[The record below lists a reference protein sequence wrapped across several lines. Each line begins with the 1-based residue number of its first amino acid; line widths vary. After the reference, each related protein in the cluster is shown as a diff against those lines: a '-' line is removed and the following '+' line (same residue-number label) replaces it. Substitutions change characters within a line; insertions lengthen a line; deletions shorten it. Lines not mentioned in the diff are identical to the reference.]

1 MARYLFTN
9 GTVITMEREDDLHE
23 ASAVID
29 DVIAGVGTP
38 SDMKELLGS
47 DYTEIDMNGGALL
60 PGFTDCHIHMV
71 LSTFFTMNLDLAK
84 IGSIGELLG
93 IIRDRAGK
101 VGAEKWLMGMRFR
114 EDDYTEGR
122 MPTLSEL
129 DEAAPENPLVLLRY
143 DGHSALVNSLALK
156 AAGITMDT
164 PDPEGGVI
172 EKRDGKLTGV
182 LKELAMQPVISAM
195 PIPDMEEFRQGCMS
209 FVQRL
214 LSYGVVCVHNIMQ
227 TGPDGPSGDLGPFE
241 IPIFKLFEADIP
253 IRSYPMI
260 AAPNTAEAVKAVTE
274 QFGGEMKDGRL
285 HGGALKIFADG
296 TFGSRTAYFTE
307 DYHDQPG
314 ERGMLVNSLEAL
326 EHLVFSAQEEGVQVA
341 VHAIGDR
348 GVSEMVDIF
357 VKAREK
363 FGKKGL
369 RHRIEHAGMIAPE
382 LFPKIKDAGLILS
395 FQPSFIASEGSW
407 MKTRVG
413 KRLGRVY
420 PIRSAIDE
428 GVPVCGGSDSP
439 IEEPNVMEGIW
450 GTVVREGF
458 TTDQALSVFEAIS
471 LYTSRAA
478 FASFQEGA
486 RGTITPGLPADLV
499 VLDKNPLA
507 VKSSS
512 LKDIK
517 VMRTVIGGKTVW
529 ER

>member
-1 MARYLFTN
+1 MTRYLFTN
-9 GTVITMEREDDLHE
+9 GTVITMEREGDRHE
-23 ASAVID
+23 ACAVID
-29 DVIAGVGTP
+29 GVITGVGA
-38 SDMKELLGS
+38 SAEMKKLLAS
-47 DYTEIDMNGGALL
+47 EYTEIDMHGGALL

-84 IGSIGELLG
+84 ITSIKELIS
-93 IIRDRAGK
+93 IIRGRAKQVEPG
-101 VGAEKWLMGMRFR
+101 KWLLGMRFR
-114 EDDYTEGR
+114 EDDYAEAR

-129 DEAAPENPLVLLRY
+129 DEATPENPLVLLRY

-156 AAGITMDT
+156 AAGVAPDT

-172 EKRDGKLTGV
+172 GKREGKLTGV

-195 PIPDMEEFRQGCMS
+195 PIPDMEEFRQGCMD

-227 TGPDGPSGDLGPFE
+227 TGADGPSGDLGPFE
-241 IPIFKLFEADIP
+241 IPIFKLFEPEIP
-253 IRSYPMI
+253 IRSYPLI
-260 AAPNTAEAVKAVTE
+260 AAPDAIEAVKVITE
-274 QFGGEMKDGRL
+274 QFGGEKKGGRI

-314 ERGMLVNSLEAL
+314 ERGMLVNSLESL
-326 EHLVFSAQEEGVQVA
+326 KQLVFSAQDEGIQVA

-348 GVSEMVDIF
+348 GVAEMVDIF
-357 VKAREK
+357 MEAQKTYGR
-363 FGKKGL
+363 KGL

-382 LFPKIKDAGLILS
+382 LFQKIREAGLILS
-395 FQPSFIASEGSW
+395 FQPSFIVSEGSW

-413 KRLGRVY
+413 ERLGRVY

-428 GVPVCGGSDSP
+428 GIPVCGGSDSP
-439 IEEPNVMEGIW
+439 IEDPNVLEGIW
-450 GTVVREGF
+450 GTVIRDGF
-458 TTDQALSVFEAIS
+458 TTDQALSVFEALS

-486 RGTITPGLPADLV
+486 RGTITLGFPADLV

-507 VKSSS
+507 VPPGV
-512 LKDIK
+512 LKDIQVVK
-517 VMRTVIGGKTVW
+517 TVIGGETVW

>member
-1 MARYLFTN
+1 MTRYLFTN
-9 GTVITMEREDDLHE
+9 GTVITMEHE
-23 ASAVID
+23 ADQYEACAVID
-29 DVIAGVGTP
+29 GVIAGVGASAEMKKLLA
-38 SDMKELLGS
+38 SDF
-47 DYTEIDMNGGALL
+47 TEIDMHGGALL

-84 IGSIGELLG
+84 ITSIKELMS
-93 IIRDRAGK
+93 IIRDRVKQVEPG
-101 VGAEKWLMGMRFR
+101 KWLLGMRFR
-114 EDDYTEGR
+114 EDDYAEAR

-129 DEAAPENPLVLLRY
+129 DEASPENPLVLLRY

-156 AAGITMDT
+156 AAGVTPDT

-172 EKRDGKLTGV
+172 EKREGKLTGV

-195 PIPDMEEFRQGCMS
+195 PIPDMEEFRQGCMD

-227 TGPDGPSGDLGPFE
+227 TGADGPSGDLGPFE
-241 IPIFKLFEADIP
+241 IPIFKLFEPEIP
-253 IRSYPMI
+253 ICSYPMI
-260 AAPNTAEAVKAVTE
+260 AAPDTAEAVKAITE
-274 QFGGEMKDGRL
+274 QFGGEKKGGRI

-307 DYHDQPG
+307 DYHDEPG
-314 ERGMLVNSLEAL
+314 ERGMLVNSLDAL
-326 EHLVFSAQEEGVQVA
+326 KQLVFSAQEEGIQVA

-357 VKAREK
+357 IDAQKTY
-363 FGKKGL
+363 GKKGL

-382 LFPKIKDAGLILS
+382 LFPKIREAGLILS
-395 FQPSFIASEGSW
+395 FQPSFIVSEGSW

-413 KRLGRVY
+413 ERLGRVY

-428 GVPVCGGSDSP
+428 EIPVCGGSDSP
-439 IEEPNVMEGIW
+439 IEEPNVLEGVW
-450 GTVVREGF
+450 GTVIRDGF
-458 TTDQALSVFEAIS
+458 TTDQALSVFEALS

-478 FASFQEGA
+478 FASFQEGV
-486 RGTITPGLPADLV
+486 RGTVTTGFPADLV
-499 VLDKNPLA
+499 VLDKNPLTTPPE
-507 VKSSS
+507 
-512 LKDIK
+512 LLRDIQ
-517 VMRTVIGGKTVW
+517 VMRTVIGGETVW

>member
-9 GTVITMEREDDLHE
+9 GTTITMEREGDLHE
-23 ASAVID
+23 ACAVID
-29 DVIAGVGTP
+29 GMIAGVGTM
-38 SDMKELLGS
+38 SDMKTLLGS
-47 DYTEIDMNGGALL
+47 DYAEIDMHGGALL

-84 IGSIGELLG
+84 IGSIEELTG
-93 IIRDRAGK
+93 IIRDRAEKGEP
-101 VGAEKWLMGMRFR
+101 GKWLMGMRFR
-114 EDDYTEGR
+114 EDDYIEGR

-172 EKRDGKLTGV
+172 EKRDGRLTGV

-195 PIPDMEEFRQGCMS
+195 PIPEMEEFRRGFMS

-214 LSYGVVCVHNIMQ
+214 LSYGIVCVHNIMQ

-241 IPIFKLFEADIP
+241 IPIFKLFEADVP

-260 AAPNTAEAVKAVTE
+260 AAPSAAEAVTAVIE
-274 QFGGEMKDGRL
+274 QFGGKKKDGRIR
-285 HGGALKIFADG
+285 GGALKIFSDG

-314 ERGMLVNSLEAL
+314 ERGMLVNSLETL
-326 EHLVFSAQEEGVQVA
+326 EELVFSAQEEGIQVA

-357 VKAREK
+357 LKAREK

-382 LFPKIKDAGLILS
+382 LFPKIRDAELILS
-395 FQPSFIASEGSW
+395 FQPSFIVSEGSW

-413 KRLGRVY
+413 DRLGRVY
-420 PIRSAIDE
+420 PIRSAIDA
-428 GVPVCGGSDSP
+428 GIPVCGGSDSP
-439 IEEPNVMEGIW
+439 IEEPNVMAGVW

-458 TTDQALSVFEAIS
+458 TSDQALSVFEALS
-471 LYTSRAA
+471 LYTRRAA

-486 RGTITPGLPADLV
+486 RGTISPGLPADLV
-499 VLDKNPLA
+499 VLDRNPLTTKPSA
-507 VKSSS
+507 
-512 LKDIK
+512 LRDIK
-517 VMRTVIGGKTVW
+517 VMKTVIDGETVW
-529 ER
+529 KR